1 MYDKLQFVVS
11 TSMGN
16 LGCRQTEV
24 CRTSAPSPLRA
35 YGAHQFIEHQTFEFM
50 TTIDKQRAAE
60 LLGKPGDRNIVVLG
74 DVMLDEFIWGD
85 VTRISP
91 EAPVPVVD
99 IRRESTH
106 LGGAANV
113 LANLV
118 ALGAKAC
125 VIGVVGDD
133 FGGERI
139 RSSVRD
145 KSSLQTEGSLVI
157 DKSRPTTIKTRII
170 AQNQM
175 VVRADRERR
184 TPVNGQTEAEIITA
198 TKAALKDAH
207 ALIVSDYDKGV
218 ITPRILT
225 EVLPDAY
232 RRMPVLIDPKLRNFD
247 SYRPATLITPNHHE
261 ALRMAGLEEDTDE
274 GLQMVARAIRQRLG
288 CDAVLITRGDRGM
301 MLIEGDQHSINVET
315 VAREVFDVT
324 GAGDTVIAALAAAL
338 AAGASMTEAAVLAN
352 HAAGIVVGK
361 LGTAAATVQE
371 VLDSIK

>member
-1 MYDKLQFVVS
+1 
-11 TSMGN
+11 
-16 LGCRQTEV
+16 
-24 CRTSAPSPLRA
+24 
-35 YGAHQFIEHQTFEFM
+35 M

-60 LLGKPGDRNIVVLG
+60 LLGKAGDCNIVVLG

-118 ALGAKAC
+118 ALGSKTC
-125 VIGVVGDD
+125 VVGVIGDD

-139 RSSVRD
+139 YGSVRD
-145 KSSLQTEGSLVI
+145 KSASQSADALVK
-157 DKSRPTTIKTRII
+157 DGSRPTTIKTRIM

-175 VVRADRERR
+175 VVRADREHR
-184 TPVNGQTEAEIITA
+184 TPVRSETEDLII
-198 TKAALKDAH
+198 AAAKSAMENAH
-207 ALIVSDYDKGV
+207 ALVVSDYDKGV
-218 ITPRILT
+218 VTRRVLAEIL
-225 EVLPDAY
+225 PIAY
-232 RRMPVLIDPKLRNFD
+232 GRMPVLIDPKLRNFD
-247 SYRPATLITPNHHE
+247 AYRPATLITPKHHE
-261 ALRMAGLEEDTDE
+261 ALRMAGLEEDSDE
-274 GLQMVARAIRQRLG
+274 GLKLAARSIRGRLG

-301 MLIEGDQHSINVET
+301 MLVEGDREPTNVET
-315 VAREVFDVT
+315 AAREVFDVT

-361 LGTAAATVQE
+361 LGTATATAKE
-371 VLDSIK
+371 VLDSIQ